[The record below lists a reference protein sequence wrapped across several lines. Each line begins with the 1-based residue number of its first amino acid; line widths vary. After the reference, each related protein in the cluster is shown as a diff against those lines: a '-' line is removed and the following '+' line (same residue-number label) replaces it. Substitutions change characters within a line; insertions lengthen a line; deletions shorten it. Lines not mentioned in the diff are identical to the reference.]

1 MVGFSC
7 DCLVMFFF
15 LCWLHGQLLWGWHSG
30 WVDSGFPS
38 CGVLVCI
45 KVNCYDWTLETTT
58 LECRLFATLSPIPR
72 LQHDASILTT
82 IRGQWTNALFEES
95 HFFIPRYLAVRNHL
109 KEGYLLCWNR
119 RDDSWCYTN
128 VVNSNGRSIELLSKY
143 ESEFSLFVAWLNKK
157 KWGATS
163 DAIFPSEVNGNPY
176 CFTRHNKS
184 LTQKRPWLQRC
195 MCNTKDL

>member
-1 MVGFSC
+1 MHQSQ
-7 DCLVMFFF
+7 
-15 LCWLHGQLLWGWHSG
+15 LH
-30 WVDSGFPS
+30 
-38 CGVLVCI
+38 
-45 KVNCYDWTLETTT
+45 DWTLETTT
-58 LECRLFATLSPIPR
+58 WECRLFETLSPIPR
-72 LQHDASILTT
+72 LQHDASIPTT

-109 KEGYLLCWNR
+109 KEGYLLSWNR

-143 ESEFSLFVAWLNKK
+143 TGIGWNLRVFFVRCLIEQK

-184 LTQKRPWLQRC
+184 HTHKRPWLQRC
-195 MCNTKDL
+195 MCNPKDL